1 MTRDFTQIEHER
13 AGGFVSPGPQLGMC
27 IRWLSG
33 ALCLDIYDRY
43 GSLAVLCTSCLLERR
58 QRERF
63 SRGFD
68 ITGEVA
74 FYSSGKRRHSFGF
87 DIAVATLLGTLS
99 TIARH

>member
-43 GSLAVLCTSCLLERR
+43 GSLAVLCT
-58 QRERF
+58 Q
-63 SRGFD
+63 
-68 ITGEVA
+68 VA
-74 FYSSGKRRHSFGF
+74 FLSASKGRDSLEDLTLQVKLPSTALANG
-87 DIAVATLLGTLS
+87 DIPSDLTSQLQPY
-99 TIARH
+99 